1 MLSSHTSG
9 SPAESPDLFKLRA
22 GQLQEYCFS
31 CLSAVLVRC
40 LWREHVREKRRWS
53 QRAVTEEE
61 IIESGTGGK
70 GLEKAV
76 EEMWKEDREEKKKK
90 KRGNTNRILTFCLSF
105 DSISLASQGLASS
118 SGVLLHL
125 GTQSCSPQPPA
136 APDYWSHICWVIR
149 SNGDI
154 RLGKSTLTFLKV
166 SLYEPQST
174 PGLFFVHLIIC
185 FKLSWHLCRMQRV
198 FLRVCLHLL
207 A

>member
-9 SPAESPDLFKLRA
+9 SPAKSPDLFKLRA
-22 GQLQEYCFS
+22 GQLQEYCFP
-31 CLSAVLVRC
+31 CLSVVLVRF

-53 QRAVTEEE
+53 QQAVTEEE
-61 IIESGTGGK
+61 ITESGTGGK
-70 GLEKAV
+70 GSEKAV
-76 EEMWKEDREEKKKK
+76 EEMWKEDREKR
-90 KRGNTNRILTFCLSF
+90 RGNTNRILTFCLSS

-136 APDYWSHICWVIR
+136 APDYWSRICWVIR
-149 SNGDI
+149 SNGDM
-154 RLGKSTLTFLKV
+154 RLKKSTLRFLEV
-166 SLYEPQST
+166 PLYDPQST
-174 PGLFFVHLIIC
+174 PGVFFVHLIIC
-185 FKLSWHLCRMQRV
+185 FKLSWHLCRVQMV